1 MVTTQFTQRYM
12 LALLVVAGLTIFGQ
26 VLVHRQLDQQTSDS
40 YVVNYAG
47 RQRYQSQQ
55 IVKDALLMTGQAVP
69 NSSLQALAHLQRQV
83 LARWER
89 YHAELMSG
97 HLTDLGLTV
106 SNSARIQTLFRQID
120 PDFRTIR
127 DQAHRL
133 LDLVSRPVRDKA
145 AEQAIIQT
153 MLAHDTLFLARMD
166 AIVRQYS
173 REATDKVE
181 RLRTIENWLL
191 FVTLFVLVLEALL
204 IFMPAVQMIR
214 QAVDQLTAAHQK
226 TERANEALQHTNQ
239 SLKLAQQQ
247 LMRETA
253 LRHKRQLA
261 EQRMRLSAVV
271 QGQEDERRRL
281 SRELHDGIG
290 QMLTGAKLLSENIR
304 SVDQLKPVDQANFG
318 KLKTLLIRIIQET
331 RHASNNL
338 MPPVLSDF
346 GLLAAL
352 RQLTESQREQTGT
365 NVVFQSKLVD
375 VRHGDV
381 RFNPAVEIGLYR
393 IAQEAVNNAAKH
405 AGASRV
411 TISLNRRADQLQLSI
426 SDDGCGFHYP
436 PPVSTSRS
444 QGLHNMRERSQ
455 LLDGTFRL
463 VTQPHAGTIIQVS
476 IPVSVANHAA
486 MHSISSIY

>member
-1 MVTTQFTQRYM
+1 MTRFTQRYI
-12 LALLVVAGLTIFGQ
+12 LALSVVAGLTIFGQ
-26 VLVHRQLDQQTSDS
+26 VLVHRQLDGQTSDS
-40 YVVNYAG
+40 YVVNHAG
-47 RQRYQSQQ
+47 RQRFQSQQ
-55 IVKDALLMTGQAVP
+55 IVKDALLMIREAAPTG
-69 NSSLQALAHLQRQV
+69 STRELAQTQRQV

-89 YHAELMSG
+89 FHAELMSG
-97 HLTDLGLTV
+97 HLTDLSQTV
-106 SNSARIQTLFRQID
+106 PNSDRIQRLFRQID
-120 PDFRTIR
+120 PNFRAIR

-133 LDLVSRPVRDKA
+133 LDLTSRPVRDRV
-145 AEQAIIQT
+145 AEQAAVQI
-153 MLAHDTLFLARMD
+153 MLTHDTLFLNQMD

-173 REATDKVE
+173 LEATEKVE

-191 FVTLFVLVLEALL
+191 FVTLAVLLLEALL
-204 IFMPAVQMIR
+204 IFMPAVRIIR

-239 SLKLAQQQ
+239 SLKLAQHQ
-247 LMRETA
+247 LMHETA
-253 LRHKRQLA
+253 RHHKRQLA

-304 SVDQLKPVDQANFG
+304 SVDQLPPADQTNFG

-352 RQLTESQREQTGT
+352 RQLTESQREQTG
-365 NVVFQSKLVD
+365 VDVLFRSKLL
-375 VRHGDV
+375 DV

-405 AGASRV
+405 AGASQV
-411 TISLNRRADQLQLSI
+411 VISLNWRADQLQLRI
-426 SDDGCGFHYP
+426 NDDGCGFQYP
-436 PPVSTSRS
+436 PPPTGNQS
-444 QGLHNMRERSQ
+444 QGLHNMRERAQ

-463 VTQPHAGTIIQVS
+463 ISRPDAGTLVQVS
-476 IPVSVANHAA
+476 VPVGVANHATLR
-486 MHSISSIY
+486 SISAIR